1 MEWAI
6 YYFVAV
12 NVLTFLTYGFD
23 KGRARADARRVPE
36 RTLILMAVIGG
47 SVGALLAMQLFRHK
61 TKKAKF
67 YIGVP
72 IILILQIIVVIL
84 FSYR

>member
-23 KGRARADARRVPE
+23 KGRARAGARRVPE